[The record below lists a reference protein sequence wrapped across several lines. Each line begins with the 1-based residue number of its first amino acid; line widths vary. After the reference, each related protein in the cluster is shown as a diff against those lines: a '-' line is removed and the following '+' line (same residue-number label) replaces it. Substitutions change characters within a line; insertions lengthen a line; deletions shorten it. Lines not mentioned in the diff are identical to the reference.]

1 MADKKCQDI
10 VVSGVK
16 KLLIAPLGTDK
27 ENATD
32 VGFTNGNV
40 TLTAALEYTDVMVDQ
55 SLMPVRSVLTAAN
68 YTFAAP
74 LAAMTLANLAIGL
87 GVEFD
92 ASGKASLPGERYYQ
106 VWFETDGPVNDA
118 GKKTVREFY
127 IPKMRLGGTAELA
140 FSRTDAQTDNLEGTL
155 INCPTDG
162 ENVNFLQ
169 ITESV
174 PAGA

>member
-1 MADKKCQDI
+1 MAEKKCQDI

-16 KLLIAPLGTDK
+16 RLLIAPLGASKDA
-27 ENATD
+27 ATD

-74 LAAMTLANLAIGL
+74 LAGMTLENLALGL
-87 GVEFD
+87 GVEFGED
-92 ASGKASLPGERYYQ
+92 GTASLPGERYYQ

-127 IPKMRLGGTAELA
+127 IPKLRLGGTAELA
-140 FSRTDAQTDNLEGTL
+140 FSRTEAQTNNLEGTL

-169 ITESV
+169 ITETA
-174 PAGA
+174 AGA